1 MLLERQQGWFSP
13 STRLILSRSADTKFL
28 FVLLRAVVPLRKKRV
43 IDSLSRSSLLS
54 TTNAVQV
61 LPVQHSRCLICF
73 FFSFSLFVMGLYLWS
88 LLFLPYL
95 QILVMSLLMNLC
107 FRCYVL
113 LLVHK
118 NTWKEK
124 KKHKVLAD
132 SLF

>member
-1 MLLERQQGWFSP
+1 MKP
-13 STRLILSRSADTKFL
+13 
-28 FVLLRAVVPLRKKRV
+28 
-43 IDSLSRSSLLS
+43 
-54 TTNAVQV
+54 
-61 LPVQHSRCLICF
+61 
-73 FFSFSLFVMGLYLWS
+73 
-88 LLFLPYL
+88 LFLPYL

-113 LLVHK
+113 LLVHE